1 MLTFH
6 DRLKRGAI
14 AGAAA
19 GLWVSIPLLL
29 LDNPQALG
37 RIAALLALPRP
48 AILAT
53 GVLGGALAGVVLV
66 VLARLLRVDPEDHA
80 RDALFWAGALAWRHR
95 IFVLLLFALS
105 LPPGA
110 GLLTPVLI
118 FFCSPALLTRERLSA
133 PVGRFDAAPLGRI
146 IMPLIY
152 FSIWSAIDG
161 TVASTV
167 AIVPFAGPLLT
178 FAWTCM
184 AVIVRAVIVFA
195 IVDRYPL
202 REIPGLVP
210 YFLNWRVLGP
220 LLALHVRFLSLMLLF
235 PSLLLL
241 GITMSEG
248 RSLGA
253 FAMILLQLLM
263 TLVLLLVAAYF
274 VMLGRLVVRLFPREQ
289 APPATDDALPADTVR
304 A

>member
-53 GVLGGALAGVVLV
+53 GILGGALIGVLLV
-66 VLARLLRVDPEDHA
+66 FLARLLRVDPEGYA
-80 RDALFWAGALAWRHR
+80 RDAVFWAGALAYRHR
-95 IFVLLLFALS
+95 VIVLLLFALS
-105 LPPGA
+105 LPPWA
-110 GLLTPVLI
+110 GILTLLLI
-118 FFCSPALLTRERLSA
+118 FFFSPALLTRERLEG
-133 PVGRFDAAPLGRI
+133 PVGRFDAAPIGRI
-146 IMPLIY
+146 IVPLIY
-152 FSIWSAIDG
+152 FSVWSAIDG
-161 TVASTV
+161 RIASAVATV
-167 AIVPFAGPLLT
+167 PYAGPLLT

-184 AVIVRAVIVFA
+184 AAIVRAVIVFA

-202 REIPGLVP
+202 RAMPGLVR

-274 VMLGRLVVRLFPREQ
+274 VMLGRLVVRLFPRDQ
-289 APPATDDALPADTVR
+289 APVTADDAPPADTVR